1 MDRIEIEGLDIAQKE
16 KVNSMGIP
24 LTTAQWK
31 YIDSKMKEARAV
43 KPLDE
48 SMVRKEIKKSKLYD
62 YACSDINSGCDAEH
76 SVLSAKFNEVVDSL
90 AEAICAHFSG
100 PRIDMKKVKSILCKA
115 CGDCTDLPEDC
126 EMLGNQVEALGDFSG
141 PRLDEQKL
149 KVFLSE
155 LHLSWLK
162 GDSNFT
168 NVRDYYCNSIVANQ
182 HNLRDEGLE
191 EFNKY

>member
-43 KPLDE
+43 KPLDVE
-48 SMVRKEIKKSKLYD
+48 AVQECLHNNGLDAYMDYSSMGKSADEWNHLRRK
-62 YACSDINSGCDAEH
+62 
-76 SVLSAKFNEVVDSL
+76 L
-90 AEAICAHFSG
+90 AEAIVNHFSG

-126 EMLGNQVEALGDFSG
+126 EMLGNQVEALGDFYG

-182 HNLRDEGLE
+182 HKLGED
-191 EFNKY
+191 